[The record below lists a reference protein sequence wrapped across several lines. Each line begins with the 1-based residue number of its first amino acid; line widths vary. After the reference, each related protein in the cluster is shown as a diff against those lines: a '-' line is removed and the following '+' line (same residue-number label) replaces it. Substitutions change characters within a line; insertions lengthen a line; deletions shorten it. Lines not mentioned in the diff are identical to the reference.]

1 MFFRFKQF
9 TVMHERCAMK
19 VGTDGV
25 LLGAWTAVANVRR
38 IVDIGTGTGLLAL
51 MLAQRSQALIDAV
64 EIDQNACAQAAEN
77 IQRSPWPERI
87 RVYHGPIQTY
97 ATAEQKPYDL
107 AVANPPFFDNAYKT
121 PQLHRNLAR
130 HDDTLSQSDLIAA
143 AGRLLNDD
151 GRLSVI
157 YPEREARRFQ
167 QLAEEYGWHCR
178 QILYVKPRPDKAI
191 KRLLMEFGRTADN
204 TDIICRENTLVL
216 ERARHVYT
224 DDFINL
230 IKDFYLKY

>member
-9 TVMHERCAMK
+9 TIMHERCAMK

-25 LLGAWTAVANVRR
+25 LVGAWTAVANVRR

-64 EIDQNACAQAAEN
+64 EIDPAACAEATEN
-77 IQRSPWPERI
+77 IQRSPWAGRI
-87 RVYHGPIQTY
+87 RVYQGPIQTY
-97 ATAEQKPYDL
+97 TAVQQQTYDL
-107 AVANPPFFDNAYKT
+107 AVANPPFFANAYKAS
-121 PQLHRNLAR
+121 QVDKNLAR
-130 HDDTLSQSDLIAA
+130 HNDTLSQTDLIAA
-143 AGRLLNDD
+143 AGRLLSAS
-151 GRLSVI
+151 GRLTVI
-157 YPEREARRFQ
+157 YPEREAQRFL
-167 QLAEEYGWHCR
+167 QLAAERDWHCR
-178 QILYVKPRPDKAI
+178 QKLYVKPLPDKAV
-191 KRLLMEFGRTADN
+191 KRILLELCRTQNDLS
-204 TDIICRENTLVL
+204 CRESTLVL